1 MINRIIKEQIE
12 KKLDDHKAII
22 LFGPRQVGKTTL
34 VENLLDGRD
43 DVLRLNGD
51 EADAR
56 ELLSAPNV
64 TLLRTLL
71 GDKKILF
78 IDEAQRIK
86 DIGLVIKMVVD
97 HIKGAKVIAT
107 GSSSFDLSN
116 QVNEP
121 ITGRKWEYLMT
132 PLSYEELVIHHGALE
147 EKRLL
152 THRMLYGYYPEVV
165 SNPGNEREIL
175 FELANSYLYRD
186 ILTWERIQ
194 KPDRMERLVMALA
207 FQIGSPVSYNE
218 LGQICGLDN
227 ETVEHYIDLLE
238 KAFIIFR
245 LYPFSR
251 NLRNE
256 LKKSRKIYFY
266 DNGIRN
272 AVIKQFQPI
281 DMRNDVGALW
291 ENFLVSERMKLLKN
305 HRMFANSYFWRNHA
319 RQEVDYVEESDGV
332 ISAYEFKWSARKSS
346 ARIPTA
352 FQEQYNPEI
361 MKVIHQK
368 NFFPFLTNH

>member
-1 MINRIIKEQIE
+1 MIYRILNDQIE
-12 KKLDDHKAII
+12 KKLADQKAII

-34 VENLLDGRD
+34 VESLLSGRN

-86 DIGLVIKMVVD
+86 DIGLVIKMIVD
-97 HIKGAKVIAT
+97 HLKGVKVIAT

-121 ITGRKWEYLMT
+121 LTGRKWEYLMT
-132 PLSYEELVIHHGALE
+132 PLSYEELVKHHGALE

-207 FQIGSPVSYNE
+207 FQVGSPVSYNE

-272 AVIKQFQPI
+272 AVIKQFQPL
-281 DMRNDVGALW
+281 DMRDDVGALW
-291 ENFLVSERMKLLKN
+291 ENFVVSERMKLLKN
-305 HRMFANSYFWRNHA
+305 HRIFANSYFWRNHA
-319 RQEVDYVEESDGV
+319 KQEIDYVEELDGS
-332 ISAYEFKWSARKSS
+332 ISAYEFKWSASKSS
-346 ARIPTA
+346 VRMPTA
-352 FQEQYNPEI
+352 FKEEYNPEN
-361 MKVIHQK
+361 MKDIHQ
-368 NFFPFLTNH
+368 NNYSSFLTY